1 MARPVLRTRPSE
13 RLGIQHR
20 VVATREG
27 TGELEVAFKL
37 LPIRVH
43 HREGEIVI
51 QPVRLVPLSCLV
63 DLPVHP
69 CNHLAGH
76 ISVPLQSLR
85 EDTGHEQGQ
94 ALRIGTNVRVVE
106 SASSHD
112 VARVCLREHH
122 VQHRCTTDLR
132 LDRIS

>member
-27 TGELEVAFKL
+27 TGELEVAFEL
-37 LPIRVH
+37 LSIRVH

-51 QPVRLVPLSCLV
+51 QPVRLVPLSCLI

-69 CNHLAGH
+69 CNHLVGH

-112 VARVCLREHH
+112 VVRVCLREHH